1 MRNLI
6 DLVTK
11 SLGILVLCLFGSPI
25 HAQTALPYQVLAG
38 PFTGTSTQQGRVFRN
53 GNADP
58 VCPTG
63 YSDPYPGVF
72 NTGSTYNYESV
83 AYTYN
88 GPAQCVT
95 VNIQVNGLSN
105 SCGTNAHLSVYENS
119 YDPANQE
126 TNFLATSGSS
136 IDASIALNLTPGQS
150 LVFVVT
156 NTGSQSTC
164 DFNVTSD
171 HDFSTQPPDA
181 PTGLIAT
188 SGDGQVS
195 VAFTAPASDGG
206 ASITD
211 YEYQLD
217 GGAWVSAATTT
228 SPVVITGL
236 SNGTGYSIKLRAMN
250 AAGPGAP
257 SLAVLVTTPSPAS
270 EFAAKEAAIRD
281 VIVDEAVRSLQ
292 STLATNQRMTHDA
305 RERFIAAQNNEDAGT
320 AQTDVPFDVTGNLE
334 VSGAT
339 LSSKGTFFG
348 TQTTGNGTRRIVLGD
363 FDVQHDGE
371 TGSNTATLTGR
382 VAWER
387 MISDKTLAGYF
398 VGGELAHSN
407 IAGAFAGDQSRLGV
421 TVGGYA
427 VHELAEKTYLEVFLT
442 FGAGRNNLDMADDV
456 LALESD
462 YMTKSVTFG
471 GALSGV
477 FVQKGYEIWPEL
489 SFSYGRTW
497 IGDVG
502 FTGRAYGLV
511 DDTLSLDAG
520 TVTLANIIFRPEF
533 RVPLD
538 GLSGADSKQLVTFAP
553 RLICVQTK
561 TTVTEKDCG
570 GGAELGFIGHFGDG
584 LSMISAKISAD
595 RVRDNTR
602 SSLQLNLE
610 HRF

>member
-1 MRNLI
+1 MKNLFG
-6 DLVTK
+6 LLTK
-11 SLGILVLCLFGSPI
+11 GIGILLLCLFGSPI

-38 PFTGTSTQQGRVFRN
+38 PFTGATTQQGRVFRS
-53 GNADP
+53 GDSDP

-63 YSDPYPGVF
+63 YSAPFPGPF
-72 NTGSTYNYESV
+72 SEGNTFNYESA
-83 AYTYN
+83 AYTYS

-95 VNIQVNGLSN
+95 VNIQINGPSN
-105 SCGTNAHLSVYENS
+105 FCGSNAHLSVYENS
-119 YDPANQE
+119 YDPANQA
-126 TNFLATSGSS
+126 TNFLATTGSS
-136 IDASIALNLTPGQS
+136 YDFASIALNLTPGQT

-156 NTGSQSTC
+156 NTSSQSTC

-171 HDFSTQPPDA
+171 HDFSTQPPA
-181 PTGLIAT
+181 
-188 SGDGQVS
+188 
-195 VAFTAPASDGG
+195 
-206 ASITD
+206 
-211 YEYQLD
+211 
-217 GGAWVSAATTT
+217 
-228 SPVVITGL
+228 
-236 SNGTGYSIKLRAMN
+236 
-250 AAGPGAP
+250 
-257 SLAVLVTTPSPAS
+257 PAS

-348 TQTTGNGTRRIVLGD
+348 TQTTGNGTQTTGNGTRRIVLGD

-387 MISDKTLAGYF
+387 VISDKTLAGYF

-427 VHELAEKTYLEVFLT
+427 VHELAEKTYLEGFLT

-477 FVQKGYEIWPEL
+477 IVQKGYEIWPEL

-533 RVPLD
+533 REPLD

-570 GGAELGFIGHFGDG
+570 SGAELGFIGHFGDG